1 VRHDDLIRSLLRQ
14 TEQNQR
20 FFGVVVGIVTN
31 NRDPEKLHRIKVRF
45 PWINQDDESHWARVA
60 TPMAGNGRG
69 FYCLPEV
76 DDEVLLAFEHGSVEH
91 PYVIGALWNGKDEPH
106 ENNDD
111 GNNDTRS
118 FKSRSGH
125 LIRLF
130 DKAGD
135 EHIEI
140 IDKTGSNKIVINTSD
155 NSISIAAKG
164 DIAIG
169 SQTGKVS
176 ITGSGVEIKSQAGVQ
191 VQAAQ
196 SVDVTASGNL
206 TIKGAMIN
214 LN

>member
-206 TIKGAMIN
+206 NIKGAMIN